1 MGARSRNSGR
11 TVAFPSSERQDKEIA
26 MSALDKIDPPVVEND
41 RVQGQPPQ
49 GRGDHP
55 VITGDTARQGP
66 AGSRVLYVTIF
77 GTVGAFI
84 LMAIAY
90 AIFAGTTP

>member
-1 MGARSRNSGR
+1 MRHVPEQRPRRG
-11 TVAFPSSERQDKEIA
+11 VPFERQDKEIA

-41 RVQGQPPQ
+41 RVQAQPSQ

-55 VITGDTARQGP
+55 VVTGDTARQGP

-84 LMAIAY
+84 LMAIAF
-90 AIFAGTTP
+90 AIFATPTP